1 LVLALAVLLLILRV
15 LLLVLLPR
23 LLLLLPLLLLLER
36 AQRQLQVAPRVQI
49 VRVEVERVAIALDGA
64 AVVLLLIERV
74 AQVVARRPSERRAGV
89 LAERAEQ
96 RRRLIVLA
104 VLVETVGHVEPALG
118 VVGPRVGGPL
128 ELGQRLRVVAAR
140 VLLAPLSGE
149 ARGAQQEL
157 VHQPR
162 SPPARRRCRRARGGR
177 AHRRTGR
184 RRCGGRRLGPR
195 AERRAEQKHQRQ
207 DERRGGAPCG
217 TGAGGRTAPGPDP
230 GARGLGGRGRLAAEA
245 GQRQHQRQ
253 AQRQESR
260 RERDLEALLAPVG
273 VLARQG
279 LLLHPLDRRGQRR
292 QAGVGGR
299 EPEGAPAGAP
309 GDLLQGRHV
318 EARDHHFAGGRVVLE
333 AGPASVLV
341 ELRHGLAGLG

>member
-195 AERRAEQKHQRQ
+195 AARRAEQKHQRQ
-207 DERRGGAPCG
+207 DERRGGAR
-217 TGAGGRTAPGPDP
+217 AGGRTAPGPDP
-230 GARGLGGRGRLAAEA
+230 GARGLVGRGRLAAEA

-253 AQRQESR
+253 AQRQEPR

-309 GDLLQGRHV
+309 GDLLQ
-318 EARDHHFAGGRVVLE
+318 
-333 AGPASVLV
+333 
-341 ELRHGLAGLG
+341 